1 MTDLVVESPTVTN
14 LVIESPKKNGP
25 GGPFGDENVE
35 SVNTAA
41 DDVLRNL
48 FCVFKSHAVIAA
60 IYLISG

>member
-1 MTDLVVESPTVTN
+1 MTNLVVESPTVTN
-14 LVIESPKKNGP
+14 LVIESPKKTALVGRSVM
-25 GGPFGDENVE
+25 NVE
-35 SVNTAA
+35 SVSTAA